1 MSNENQAYLTALL
14 TIITDAIITV
24 DQTQRITFFSQ
35 GAERTFGY
43 QVTEVI
49 GQSMSLLLPS
59 RFVEVH
65 REQFRALAPVSKPT
79 HLRFEIFGRRKDG
92 SEFPAE
98 VSLSKLSLNDQIF
111 FIAILRDITEH
122 RHAEE
127 MLQLMAHCD
136 SLTGLPNRTRFR
148 DLLRQAVLAG
158 EYENKPVALLL
169 MDLDRFK
176 EVNDTLGHD
185 RGDLL
190 IQHVGRR
197 LKEVL
202 RPTDTVARLGGD
214 EFALILPLAAA
225 GHATLVASKVLKAL
239 EEPFEIE
246 GLPIAVELSLGIA
259 LYPEHGS
266 NADSL
271 IQRADVA
278 MYAAKRNGSGYTL
291 YTPEQDP
298 HSPRR
303 LAIAGEL
310 RHAIDGNQLLL
321 HYQAQVNM
329 QTGRITGVEALV
341 RWQHPQY
348 GIVPPDQFILP
359 AEQTGLI
366 KPLTR
371 WVLKEALRQSRD
383 WNQKGLPF
391 NIAVNLSARNL
402 HDSQLPDR
410 IAELL
415 EVNGVAPSFLELEV
429 TESAIMQDQMCAK
442 EILTRLSKMGIR
454 LSIDDFGTGY
464 SSLGYLNHLPV
475 DAIKID
481 RTFVRDMMENQ
492 NNAVIV
498 RSIID
503 LGHNLGLEVI
513 AEGVENHETWDR
525 LLALGCDAAQGYY
538 MSPPVSALEIPQWM
552 KRPGVWLK
560 GFNGK
565 QFADSGLNSLNGEVN
580 IG

>member
-65 REQFRALAPVSKPT
+65 REQFRAFAAVSKPT
-79 HLRFEIFGRRKDG
+79 RLRFEIFGRRKDG

-98 VSLSKLSLNDQIF
+98 VSLSKLSLNDQLF
-111 FIAILRDITEH
+111 FIVILRDITEH
-122 RHAEE
+122 KHAEE

-158 EYENKPVALLL
+158 QYENKPVALLL

-214 EFALILPLAAA
+214 EFALILPLAEA

-259 LYPEHGS
+259 LYPNHGS

-278 MYAAKRNGSGYTL
+278 MYAAVDF
-291 YTPEQDP
+291 Q
-298 HSPRR
+298 
-303 LAIAGEL
+303 I
-310 RHAIDGNQLLL
+310 
-321 HYQAQVNM
+321 
-329 QTGRITGVEALV
+329 
-341 RWQHPQY
+341 
-348 GIVPPDQFILP
+348 
-359 AEQTGLI
+359 
-366 KPLTR
+366 
-371 WVLKEALRQSRD
+371 
-383 WNQKGLPF
+383 
-391 NIAVNLSARNL
+391 
-402 HDSQLPDR
+402 
-410 IAELL
+410 
-415 EVNGVAPSFLELEV
+415 
-429 TESAIMQDQMCAK
+429 
-442 EILTRLSKMGIR
+442 ILTEVSKLS
-454 LSIDDFGTGY
+454 
-464 SSLGYLNHLPV
+464 
-475 DAIKID
+475 
-481 RTFVRDMMENQ
+481 
-492 NNAVIV
+492 
-498 RSIID
+498 
-503 LGHNLGLEVI
+503 
-513 AEGVENHETWDR
+513 
-525 LLALGCDAAQGYY
+525 
-538 MSPPVSALEIPQWM
+538 
-552 KRPGVWLK
+552 
-560 GFNGK
+560 
-565 QFADSGLNSLNGEVN
+565 
-580 IG
+580 

>member
-1 MSNENQAYLTALL
+1 MPKENQAYLTALL

-43 QVTEVI
+43 QVSEVI

-65 REQFRALAPVSKPT
+65 REQFRAFAAVSEPT
-79 HLRFEIFGRRKDG
+79 RLRFDIFGRRKDG

-98 VSLSKLSLNDQIF
+98 ASLFKLSLNDQIL
-111 FIAILRDITEH
+111 FIVILRDITEH

-158 EYENKPVALLL
+158 QYENKSVALLL

-214 EFALILPLAAA
+214 EFALILPLAEA
-225 GHATLVASKVLKAL
+225 GHATSVASKVLKAL
-239 EEPFEIE
+239 EAPFEIE

-259 LYPEHGS
+259 LYPDHGS

-303 LAIAGEL
+303 LALAGEL

-321 HYQAQVNM
+321 HYQPQVNM

-359 AEQTGLI
+359 AERTGLI
-366 KPLTR
+366 KPLTQ
-371 WVLKEALRQSRD
+371 WVLKEALRQSQD
-383 WNQKGLPF
+383 WNQKGFPF
-391 NIAVNLSARNL
+391 NMAINLSARNL

-415 EVNGVAPSFLELEV
+415 EVNGMSPSFLELEV

-464 SSLGYLNHLPV
+464 SSLSYLNHLPV
-475 DAIKID
+475 DTIKID
-481 RTFVRDMMENQ
+481 RTFVRDMTENQ

-513 AEGVENHETWDR
+513 AEGVENQETWDR

-538 MSPPVSALEIPQWM
+538 MSPPVSALEIPQWI
-552 KRPGVWLK
+552 KESPW
-560 GFNGK
+560 
-565 QFADSGLNSLNGEVN
+565 GLA
-580 IG
+580 

>member
-43 QVTEVI
+43 QVTEVM

-65 REQFRALAPVSKPT
+65 REQFRAFAPVSKPT

-303 LAIAGEL
+303 LALAGEL

-552 KRPGVWLK
+552 KESPW
-560 GFNGK
+560 
-565 QFADSGLNSLNGEVN
+565 GLA
-580 IG
+580 

>member
-1 MSNENQAYLTALL
+1 MSNENQAYITALL

-65 REQFRALAPVSKPT
+65 REQFRAFAAGPEPT
-79 HLRFEIFGRRKDG
+79 RLSFEIFGRRKDG

-98 VSLSKLSLNDQIF
+98 VSLSKLSLNDQIL
-111 FIAILRDITEH
+111 FIIILRDIIEH
-122 RHAEE
+122 KHAEE

-158 EYENKPVALLL
+158 QYENKSVALLL
-169 MDLDRFK
+169 MDLDQFK

-214 EFALILPLAAA
+214 EFALILPLAEA

-278 MYAAKRNGSGYTL
+278 MYAAKRSGSGYTL

-303 LAIAGEL
+303 LALAGEL

-321 HYQAQVNM
+321 HYQPQVNM

-359 AEQTGLI
+359 AERTGLI
-366 KPLTR
+366 KPLTQ

-391 NIAVNLSARNL
+391 NMAVNLSARNL

-415 EVNGVAPSFLELEV
+415 EVNGMAPSFLELEV

-464 SSLGYLNHLPV
+464 SSLNHHPV
-475 DAIKID
+475 NAIKID
-481 RTFVRDMMENQ
+481 RTFVRDMTENQ

-513 AEGVENHETWDR
+513 AEGVENHETWNR

-538 MSPPVSALEIPQWM
+538 MSPPVSAQEIPCWM
-552 KRPGVWLK
+552 KESPW
-560 GFNGK
+560 
-565 QFADSGLNSLNGEVN
+565 GLA
-580 IG
+580 